1 MPASLYSPTR
11 SAITMWPSR
20 YSIGLPSSMGRS
32 SSTAGGASSRD
43 VGVAIL
49 SVASA
54 VSDAAISRSNLVTVP
69 MAIAVRAASSG
80 GGVEVP

>member
-1 MPASLYSPTR
+1 
-11 SAITMWPSR
+11 
-20 YSIGLPSSMGRS
+20 MGRS
-32 SSTAGGASSRD
+32 SSTVGGASYRD

-54 VSDAAISRSNLVTVP
+54 VSDAAISGSNLVTVP

>member
-1 MPASLYSPTR
+1 
-11 SAITMWPSR
+11 
-20 YSIGLPSSMGRS
+20 
-32 SSTAGGASSRD
+32 

-54 VSDAAISRSNLVTVP
+54 VSDAAISGSNLVTVP